1 MNSKIELTPLKLIA
15 ILALIGTIL
24 VGYNLILATK
34 GLYDY
39 SFFSYSS
46 RYTEQ
51 VVKVILYWAADV
63 AVFVISLRFILTN
76 TDKKA
81 AEESEFRE
89 TLTEEQKQAYDDSI
103 WKDIGKFLKD
113 TFPVVVD
120 QYNAG
125 KKNTKIGRAHV

>member
-15 ILALIGTIL
+15 ILALIGTVL

-46 RYTEQ
+46 KYTEQ
-51 VVKVILYWAADV
+51 VIKVILYWAANV
-63 AVFVISLRFILTN
+63 TVFVISLKIILTN
-76 TDKKA
+76 TDKKEA
-81 AEESEFRE
+81 AESEFRE

-103 WKDIGKFLKD
+103 WKDIGKFLKN
-113 TFPVVVD
+113 TFPIVAD
-120 QYNAG
+120 QYNAS
-125 KKNTKIGRAHV
+125 KKNTK

>member
-51 VVKVILYWAADV
+51 VIKVILYWV
-63 AVFVISLRFILTN
+63 ANITVFVISLKIILTD
-76 TDKKA
+76 TDKKS

-103 WKDIGKFLKD
+103 WKDIGKLLKN
-113 TFPVVVD
+113 TFPVVAD
-120 QYNAG
+120 QYNAS
-125 KKNTKIGRAHV
+125 KKNKK